1 MNREEKLE
9 VFREAVKLA
18 GSGKYTSWKKI
29 QSRLVK
35 SGHKRAPELLDGQKI
50 RMILDSQ
57 CKLAS
62 SRS

>member
-1 MNREEKLE
+1 MNREKKLE

-18 GSGKYTSWKKI
+18 DTGKYKGWKKI

-35 SGHKRAPELLDGQKI
+35 SGHKRAPELLGGTKI
-50 RMILDSQ
+50 RMILDTQ
-57 CKLAS
+57 CQLAS